1 MPSEPTPYAAQETP
15 YAAQEVFEDDYFRLF
30 VEQNEDYAAFAINA
44 DGLIVAWN
52 PAAER
57 ILGYAAAEIV
67 GQPAAITFT
76 EEDQA
81 LGAPEREMAT
91 ARLAGHSGDF
101 RWHRRKGGS
110 RFWADGV
117 LTALHGEDS
126 QLLGFCKF
134 LRDATEQK
142 LAEDKTTFL
151 ASLVETSDMAIISK
165 NMDGTILTW
174 NRAAETLYGYTSEEA
189 VGRPINFIIPPHRQ
203 TQFQDIMTRLRRGE
217 PTESLETERQAK
229 DGRRVPIRLTVS
241 PVRGKNGTLIGAAS
255 LARSIS
261 RRKEIEQALSLSEA
275 RLKFALDAADI
286 GTWHWDI
293 PGDTLIW
300 SDRSKAIF
308 GLPPDAELTYELFL
322 ERLHPDDREQADQA
336 VMRAI
341 DSQADYDIE
350 FRCPRPD
357 GSLRWVNSKGRAY
370 YDAADRPSRF
380 EGVVQDI
387 TERKNIEQ
395 DLKARVDREALLNR
409 IGQIL
414 RASQDP
420 DEAQEM
426 ALAALAE
433 GLALDRCYF
442 STFDIEQ
449 DAVWTAPDWRR
460 PDLPFVAGT
469 FHLSDFIKSSNP
481 LDPSHGALAI
491 EDIHA
496 AGAPASLVQALDALR
511 IRALISVPFFDR
523 GELVATL
530 GVAMADAPRAWT
542 AGEVSLVETVAAQI
556 RAAVEAARIFR
567 RERNIAASLQD
578 ALQPALPRHAPGLD
592 LAFFYKAALEESYV
606 GGDFADVFPLSEECT
621 ALVVADLSG
630 KGLAAASQV
639 ATVRNMLRS
648 VLYLEP
654 TLADAL
660 SKLNRVVT
668 EQGLLSGFVTLL
680 VATYEPNG
688 RTLKYVSC
696 GHEPGLLRRAASG
709 EVEEL
714 MPTGPIFGADENA
727 VYEEHSIAL
736 LPGDALLFYTD
747 GLTEAGPSR
756 RDFLG
761 VAGLTELLRTCDGGD
776 VTSLVTDTI
785 SGVQAYAHG
794 LLRDDAC
801 LLAAIVQ

>member
-1 MPSEPTPYAAQETP
+1 
-15 YAAQEVFEDDYFRLF
+15 
-30 VEQNEDYAAFAINA
+30 
-44 DGLIVAWN
+44 
-52 PAAER
+52 
-57 ILGYAAAEIV
+57 
-67 GQPAAITFT
+67 
-76 EEDQA
+76 
-81 LGAPEREMAT
+81 
-91 ARLAGHSGDF
+91 DF
-101 RWHRRKGGS
+101 RWHCRKDGS
-110 RFWADGV
+110 RFWADGI
-117 LTALHGEDS
+117 LTALRDEDGR
-126 QLLGFCKF
+126 LRGFCKV

-142 LAEDKTTFL
+142 LDEDKAAYL
-151 ASLVETSDMAIISK
+151 ASLVETSDVAIISK
-165 NMDGTILTW
+165 DLDGTIRTW
-174 NRAAETLYGYTSEEA
+174 NRAAERLYGYTSEEA
-189 VGRPINFIIPPHRQ
+189 VGRPINFIIPPHRL
-203 TQFQDIMTRLRRGE
+203 TEFQNIMARLRRGE
-217 PTESLETERQAK
+217 PTESIETERQAK
-229 DGRRVPIRLTVS
+229 DDKRVPIRLTVS
-241 PVRGKNGTLIGAAS
+241 PVRDKDGALVGASS

-261 RRKEIEQALSLSEA
+261 RRREIEQALSLSEA
-275 RLKFALDAADI
+275 RLKFALAAADV

-293 PGDTLIW
+293 PSDALIW
-300 SDRSKAIF
+300 SDRCKAIF
-308 GLPPDAELTYELFL
+308 GLPPDAELSYDLFL

-350 FRCPRPD
+350 FRCPQPD

-370 YDAADRPSRF
+370 YDSDDHPVRF
-380 EGVVQDI
+380 EGIVQDV
-387 TERKNIEQ
+387 TERKRVEQ
-395 DLKARVDREALLNR
+395 DLQARVDREALLNR

-414 RASQDP
+414 RVSQDP
-420 DEAQEM
+420 DEVQM
-426 ALAALAE
+426 KALAALAE
-433 GLALDRCYF
+433 GLGLDRCYF
-442 STFDIEQ
+442 STFDVEQ
-449 DAVWTAPDWRR
+449 DAVWTAPDWCR
-460 PDLPFVAGT
+460 PDLPSVAGT
-469 FHLSDFIKSSNP
+469 FCLSDFSQSPNP
-481 LDPSHGALAI
+481 LFPSDGALAI
-491 EDIHA
+491 DDIHM
-496 AGAPASLVQALDALR
+496 AGASAKLVQALDALR
-511 IRALISVPFFDR
+511 IRAHISVPFFDR
-523 GELVATL
+523 GKLVATL

-542 AGEVSLVETVAAQI
+542 QGEVSLVETVAAQI
-556 RAAVEAARIFR
+556 RAAVEAARVFR

-606 GGDFADVFPLSEECT
+606 GGDFADVFPLSEDCT
-621 ALVVADLSG
+621 VLVVADLSG

-639 ATVRNMLRS
+639 STVRNMLRS
-648 VLYLEP
+648 VLYLQP

-727 VYEEHSIAL
+727 IYEEHSIAL

-756 RDFLG
+756 LDFLG
-761 VAGLTELLRTCDGGD
+761 VAGLTELLRASDGGD

-785 SGVQAYAHG
+785 SGVQTYAHG